1 MDSAEFNEQYI
12 TPKQLEEIFGISRGY
27 QYKLRM
33 RKNYTDESREK
44 HSPIPFIKIGNRILY
59 DIDSITEWIKSQE
72 IK

>member
-33 RKNYTDESREK
+33 RKNYTD
-44 HSPIPFIKIGNRILY
+44 IKVNKDMVVIDLYNR
-59 DIDSITEWIKSQE
+59 D
-72 IK
+72 